1 MQPPFPDDQH
11 LLDRLGSDDPQA
23 FEDIY
28 RRYWKRLYDFACTKT
43 RDTDTAEEIV
53 QELFVT
59 IWERRHSLQVKN
71 LQSYLFTSVRNR
83 IIDHFK
89 DKAFAALDSVDP
101 LSEPDYPLF
110 LDELEQAMQQAVGQ
124 LPEKTR
130 KIFVLSRFEG
140 NTVRQIASLLS
151 MPERT
156 VEYHITQALRTLKTL
171 LKEFIVLM
179 LAVFAAG
186 KF

>member
-1 MQPPFPDDQH
+1 MQPPFPDDPQ
-11 LLDRLGSDDPQA
+11 LLDRLGNDDPQA
-23 FEDIY
+23 FEAIY
-28 RRYWKRLYDFACTKT
+28 RRYWKRLYDFAYTKT
-43 RDTDTAEEIV
+43 HDADAAQEVV

-59 IWERRHSLQVKN
+59 LWERRCSLQIKN

-83 IIDHFK
+83 VIDHFK
-89 DKAFAALDSVDP
+89 DKAFDALDSVDP

-130 KIFVLSRFEG
+130 KIFVLNRFEG
-140 NTVRQIASLLS
+140 NSVRQISAQLH

-171 LKEFIVLM
+171 LKDFIVLM
-179 LAVFAAG
+179 LTFLAAG

>member
-1 MQPPFPDDQH
+1 MQLPFPDEPQ

-23 FEDIY
+23 FEAIY
-28 RRYWKRLYDFACTKT
+28 KRYWKRLYDFAYTKT
-43 RDTDTAEEIV
+43 HDADTAAEVV
-53 QELFVT
+53 QELFVAL
-59 IWERRHSLQVKN
+59 WERRRSLQISH

-83 IIDHFK
+83 VIDHFK
-89 DKAFAALDSVDP
+89 DKAFTPLDSVDP

-110 LDELEQAMQQAVGQ
+110 HDELEQAMQQAVEQ

-140 NTVRQIASLLS
+140 NTVKQIASLLA

-156 VEYHITQALRTLKTL
+156 VEYHITQAMRTLKTL
-171 LKEFIVLM
+171 LKDFIVLM
-179 LAVFAAG
+179 LAFLASG

>member
-1 MQPPFPDDQH
+1 MQPPFPDDPQ
-11 LLDRLGSDDPQA
+11 LLERLGSDDPQA

-28 RRYWKRLYDFACTKT
+28 RRYWKQLYDFAHSKT
-43 RDTDTAEEIV
+43 RDADVSQEII

-59 IWERRHSLQVKN
+59 LWEKRHSLQVKK

-89 DKAFAALDSVDP
+89 DRAFAGLDTVDP
-101 LSEPDYPLF
+101 LSEPEYPLF
-110 LDELEQAMQQAVGQ
+110 LDELEQAMQHAVGQ

-130 KIFVLSRFEG
+130 KIFMLNRLEG
-140 NTVRQIASLLS
+140 NNVRQIASLLG

-156 VEYHITQALRTLKTL
+156 VEYHITQAMRTLKTL

-179 LAVFAAG
+179 LALLTLG